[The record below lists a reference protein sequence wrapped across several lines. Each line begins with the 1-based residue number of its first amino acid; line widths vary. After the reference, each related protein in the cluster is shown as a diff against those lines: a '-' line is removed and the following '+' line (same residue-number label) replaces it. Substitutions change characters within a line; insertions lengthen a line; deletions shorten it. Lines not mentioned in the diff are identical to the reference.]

1 MNDKNERI
9 EGFSYS
15 FVGGKIS
22 VSMVEYIANLRKI
35 EVSRMN
41 PLAYFK
47 IFNNEDCP
55 CGSGIKF
62 KECCKGKPDQQPAI
76 SKKPLEVQIM
86 EQMRK
91 AMVKCCMYPDKSHC
105 KGIIKDAH
113 ALQNNKIISLLAGAE
128 RHVYTMDRKRKPLI
142 IPIEGECPD
151 VMVEFSRISA
161 NDATTETCFCDRHDN
176 IAFAVIEKGA
186 PDFDV
191 NSEPMK
197 FVYAYKAFIFE
208 YYKQDVSHKIFQQ
221 CFKKRPPVFQLPQ
234 MVGLY
239 RVSQLR
245 LQEFEPVKKYF
256 DSEILSGT
264 YNGIETCV
272 ITIPERIYF
281 ANYAFIAPDYDLDG
295 RRIKH
300 TRKGV
305 MHRIAITAFPED
317 QKSYIL
323 LSCLSNEKPIYDKFF
338 EQLNNASIEK
348 IKYYFSMILPLYSE
362 NMVLSPVL
370 WNKWDDEIKTAFTFY
385 ANLNGKIFKKYSMV
399 IGMGLRNAAKRK
411 TPFDYSKRGKMDL
424 FAK

>member
-1 MNDKNERI
+1 
-9 EGFSYS
+9 
-15 FVGGKIS
+15 
-22 VSMVEYIANLRKI
+22 
-35 EVSRMN
+35 MN

-47 IFNNEDCP
+47 ISNNEDCP
-55 CGSGIKF
+55 CGSGKKF
-62 KECCKGKPDQQPAI
+62 KECCKGKPDQQLI
-76 SKKPLEVQIM
+76 QSKKPPEVQIM

-91 AMVKCCMYPDKSHC
+91 AMVKCCMHPDQSNCNGK
-105 KGIIKDAH
+105 IKNAH
-113 ALQNNKIISLLAGAE
+113 ALQNNKIISLLVGTE
-128 RHVYTMDRKRKPLI
+128 RHVYTMDKKRQPLI
-142 IPIEGECPD
+142 IPIEGEEPE
-151 VMVEFSRISA
+151 VMVEFSKVSA

-208 YYKQDVSHKIFQQ
+208 YYKQEVSHKIFQQ

-245 LQEFEPVKKYF
+245 LKEFEPVKRHF

-272 ITIPERIYF
+272 ITIPERINF
-281 ANYAFIAPDYDLDG
+281 ANYAFIAPDYDLNG

-300 TRKGV
+300 TKKGV

-317 QKSYIL
+317 TKSYIL
-323 LSCLSNEKPIYDKFF
+323 LSCLSTEKHIYAKFF
-338 EQLNNASIEK
+338 EQINNAPLEK
-348 IKYYFSMILPLYSE
+348 IKYYFSMILPLFSE

-370 WNKWDDEIKTAFTFY
+370 WNKWDDEIKMAFTFY
-385 ANLNGKIFKKYSMV
+385 ANLNGQTFKRYSIA
-399 IGMGLRNAAKRK
+399 IGMGLRNAANSKV
-411 TPFDYSKRGKMDL
+411 PFDYSKRGKIDL
-424 FAK
+424 FKK